1 MSSPV
6 LRLAPL
12 LHHATTS
19 PELTVCTP
27 TKSPLPSPDPA
38 PSPAP
43 WLGSQRQQSFFPRPE
58 LTLTTLNF
66 YERHVK
72 LPPRGVHVYNAGFAI
87 MEWANVDL
95 RMARVCKGW
104 AAEMEL
110 YLSRQWRLLSKTAQN
125 FIYDVTHSNPGTH
138 KSFVLF
144 QLLHK
149 ALSKKLDREVCALI
163 NAQFK
168 NSLSLNRFQTMV
180 QAVNL
185 RIATLTFWNSLS
197 VQYPALELPRLHTV
211 ALVQSYMTLEDSRT
225 FNQITRL
232 EISSEDL
239 EVVPEQ
245 LFSLVGLKHLDL
257 TENELKEI
265 PEGIVKLQ
273 NLVTLKLSG
282 NPITHANLASLQ
294 ALLSQIPTLQV
305 VEFKDDENFK
315 FAPVKASSGCGC
327 VIL

>member
-1 MSSPV
+1 MSHGV
-6 LRLAPL
+6 RFEPL
-12 LHHATTS
+12 LHLAQTS
-19 PELTVCTP
+19 SELTAYTP
-27 TKSPLPSPDPA
+27 SQSLLPSPDPA
-38 PSPAP
+38 PSPTP
-43 WLGSQRQQSFFPRPE
+43 WHASLGHQRFFPRPE

-72 LPPRGVHVYNAGFAI
+72 LPPRGVHVYNMGFAI
-87 MEWANVDL
+87 MEWADVDV
-95 RMARVCKGW
+95 RMALVCKAW

-110 YLSRQWRLLSKTAQN
+110 YLSRQWRLLSRRAQS
-125 FIYDVTHSNPGTH
+125 ITYDVTHNNPRTH

-149 ALSKKLDREVCALI
+149 ALSKQLDREVCASI
-163 NAQFK
+163 NAQFQH
-168 NSLSLNRFQTMV
+168 SLSLTRFQMMI

-185 RIATLTFWNSLS
+185 RTATLTFWNSLS
-197 VQYPALELPRLHTV
+197 TQYPALELPRLHTA
-211 ALVQSYMTLEDSRT
+211 ALVQSYMKLEDPQI
-225 FNQITRL
+225 FNQITKL

-257 TENELKEI
+257 TENELTEI

-273 NLVTLKLSG
+273 KLVTLKLSG
-282 NPITHANLASLQ
+282 NPITQANFMRLQ
-294 ALLSQIPTLQV
+294 ALLRQIPTLQV
-305 VEFKDDENFK
+305 VEFRDDENFK
-315 FAPVKASSGCGC
+315 FLPVKAPSGCSC